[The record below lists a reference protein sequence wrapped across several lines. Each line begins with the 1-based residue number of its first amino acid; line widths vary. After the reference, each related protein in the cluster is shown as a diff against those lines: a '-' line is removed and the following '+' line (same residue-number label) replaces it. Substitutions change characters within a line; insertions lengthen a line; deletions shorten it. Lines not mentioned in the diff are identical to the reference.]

1 MPAFILLLRIRKA
14 VIPLPWFLVWL
25 LAAPFAL
32 AGWLAGNIGL
42 IFFPESFVMRA
53 LSQAWRLVL
62 FIMTMHGTEVRIE
75 SEEENLLI
83 EFI

>member
-1 MPAFILLLRIRKA
+1 MPAFILLLRIKKV

-32 AGWLAGNIGL
+32 AGWLLGNMGL
-42 IFFPESFVMRA
+42 IFFPGSYAMRV

-62 FIMTMHGTEVRIE
+62 FIMTMHGTEIRIE
-75 SEEENLLI
+75 SKEEDLLI

>member
-1 MPAFILLLRIRKA
+1 MPSFILLLRIRKF

-25 LAAPFAL
+25 LASPFAL
-32 AGWLAGNIGL
+32 AGWLVGNMGL
-42 IFFPESFVMRA
+42 IFFPRSFAMKA

-62 FIMTMHGTEVRIE
+62 FIMTMHGTEIRIE
-75 SEEENLLI
+75 SKEENLLI

>member
-1 MPAFILLLRIRKA
+1 MPAFILLLKIRKM

-32 AGWLAGNIGL
+32 AAWLAGNMGL
-42 IFFPESFVMRA
+42 IFLPESYAMRA

-62 FIMTMHGTEVRIE
+62 FMMTMHGTEIRVE
-75 SEEENLLI
+75 SKEEDLLI